1 MRKPDALLDY
11 IDSKV
16 VDDGKPYYIVLDE
29 VQLVEEFVEVILS
42 LTHMRN
48 VDVYVSGS
56 NSRFLSSDVVT
67 EFRGRGDEIRIWPLT
82 FDEYFNGIGGDIRKA
97 WLDYY
102 TFGGLPQVA
111 LLETEEKKTDYLRGL
126 YETTYLRDV
135 IERNHLRNPE
145 GMKELVRV
153 IASGIGSSTN
163 PTRIANTFQS
173 VQGVTIKRD
182 TIKQYIDY
190 LKDSFLI
197 EEALRYDV
205 KGRKYIGTETK
216 YYFADIGIRAAILNY
231 RQQEETHIMENIIY
245 NELRSR
251 GYNVDVGLVELGGKD
266 ENGKFVRKQLEVDF
280 VDPHGLSRT
289 GEEGIHPHPR
299 PRLVYDRR
307 LCLLPHGEQYCF
319 RPASCRGLCY
329 WRRRGAGYCSVVHG
343 VAEEDACWGQGVMQP
358 IVHRVALRC

>member
-1 MRKPDALLDY
+1 MSRY
-11 IDSKV
+11 
-16 VDDGKPYYIVLDE
+16 
-29 VQLVEEFVEVILS
+29 
-42 LTHMRN
+42 N
-48 VDVYVSGS
+48 
-56 NSRFLSSDVVT
+56 NS
-67 EFRGRGDEIRIWPLT
+67 
-82 FDEYFNGIGGDIRKA
+82 IGGDIRKA

-102 TFGGLPQVA
+102 TFGRLTQVA

-173 VQGVTIKRD
+173 SQGVTIKRD

-205 KGRKYIGTETK
+205 NGRKYIGTETK

-231 RQQEETHIMENIIY
+231 RQ
-245 NELRSR
+245 
-251 GYNVDVGLVELGGKD
+251 
-266 ENGKFVRKQLEVDF
+266 
-280 VDPHGLSRT
+280 
-289 GEEGIHPHPR
+289 
-299 PRLVYDRR
+299 
-307 LCLLPHGEQYCF
+307 
-319 RPASCRGLCY
+319 
-329 WRRRGAGYCSVVHG
+329 
-343 VAEEDACWGQGVMQP
+343 
-358 IVHRVALRC
+358 

>member
-1 MRKPDALLDY
+1 M
-11 IDSKV
+11 
-16 VDDGKPYYIVLDE
+16 
-29 VQLVEEFVEVILS
+29 
-42 LTHMRN
+42 
-48 VDVYVSGS
+48 
-56 NSRFLSSDVVT
+56 
-67 EFRGRGDEIRIWPLT
+67 
-82 FDEYFNGIGGDIRKA
+82 
-97 WLDYY
+97 DYY

-126 YETTYLRDV
+126 YETTYLRDA

-145 GMKELVRV
+145 GMRELVRV

-173 VQGVTIKRD
+173 AQGISIKRD

-216 YYFADIGIRAAILNY
+216 YYFADVGIRAAILNY

-266 ENGKFVRKQLEVDF
+266 ENGKFVRIQLEVDF
-280 VDPHGLSRT
+280 VVNRPPSGYISSRLFTCLRQKRNSKNVAHYCQSMTTSARLSL
-289 GEEGIHPHPR
+289 
-299 PRLVYDRR
+299 LVMTFIAKKMN
-307 LCLLPHGEQYCF
+307 LEC
-319 RPASCRGLCY
+319 
-329 WRRRGAGYCSVVHG
+329 
-343 VAEEDACWGQGVMQP
+343 
-358 IVHRVALRC
+358 

>member
-1 MRKPDALLDY
+1 MTRYASGLSPLTNTLM
-11 IDSKV
+11 V
-16 VDDGKPYYIVLDE
+16 
-29 VQLVEEFVEVILS
+29 LVEIYAKHGGII
-42 LTHMRN
+42 T
-48 VDVYVSGS
+48 
-56 NSRFLSSDVVT
+56 
-67 EFRGRGDEIRIWPLT
+67 PLE
-82 FDEYFNGIGGDIRKA
+82 DYHKWLCLKRKK
-97 WLDYY
+97 
-102 TFGGLPQVA
+102 
-111 LLETEEKKTDYLRGL
+111 KKTDYLRGL

-173 VQGVTIKRD
+173 SQGVTIKRD

-251 GYNVDVGLVELGGKD
+251 GYNVDVGLVELG
-266 ENGKFVRKQLEVDF
+266 
-280 VDPHGLSRT
+280 
-289 GEEGIHPHPR
+289 
-299 PRLVYDRR
+299 
-307 LCLLPHGEQYCF
+307 
-319 RPASCRGLCY
+319 
-329 WRRRGAGYCSVVHG
+329 W
-343 VAEEDACWGQGVMQP
+343 
-358 IVHRVALRC
+358 